1 MAISTIEF
9 SKRDARGLSARTL
22 RRVASGMKRDGVVVF
37 DDLFPV
43 RLLKMARREV
53 LRRHESGELRERGL
67 VRDIGGRC
75 TAVLPFAGPF
85 LKRAF
90 YANPRLVEIVAALL
104 GREHG
109 IGSLEVVMALPG
121 ATRQYQHVDGPLR
134 FDRLVRGKKKGFH
147 GDLSELPPYALAL
160 AVPLCAVD
168 EVNGPTAIWPG
179 SHRAA
184 LRARLP
190 SEAAIRR
197 EFPVERMTGDFGRAY
212 LYDYRTFHRGMPNL
226 SREPRP
232 LLMLVFT
239 RSWFRDPNLAEVFP
253 SVVITKR
260 NFERVPQRYQYLFAL
275 APAARRP
282 LWEIENRPRRSES
295 GRRSA
300 ARLGAN
306 YPRG

>member
-1 MAISTIEF
+1 MAIATIDF
-9 SKRDARGLSARTL
+9 LKSDARRLSAKTL
-22 RRVASGMKRDGVVVF
+22 RRVVSGMKRDGVVVF
-37 DDLFPV
+37 DDLFPM
-43 RLLKMARREV
+43 RLLKEVRREV

-75 TAVLPFAGPF
+75 TSVLPFEGPF
-85 LKRAF
+85 LERSF
-90 YANPRLVEIVAALL
+90 YANARLVEIVAALL
-104 GREHG
+104 GSEHG

-134 FDRLVRGKKKGFH
+134 FDQVVRGKKKGFS
-147 GDLSELPPYALAL
+147 GDLSALPPYALAL

-197 EFPVERMTGDFGRAY
+197 EFPVARMTGDFGRAY
-212 LYDYRTFHRGMPNL
+212 LYDYRTFHRGLPNL

-232 LLMLVFT
+232 LLMMVFT
-239 RSWFRDPNLAEVFP
+239 RSWFRDPNLAEVYP

-260 NFERVPQRYQYLFAL
+260 NFERIPERYKYLFAL
-275 APAARRP
+275 APAALRP
-282 LWEIENRPRRSES
+282 LWDARKNRRLSVPFES
-295 GRRSA
+295 
-300 ARLGAN
+300 
-306 YPRG
+306 